1 MKTVCE
7 LNMCNGCMACVEKCH
22 RNAITIKDDLKYYNA
37 LIDTKNALTVDFAR
51 KCVHEKMI
59 MT

>member
-37 LIDTKNALTVDFAR
+37 LIDTK
-51 KCVHEKMI
+51 KCVDCGLCTSVSTRK
-59 MT
+59 